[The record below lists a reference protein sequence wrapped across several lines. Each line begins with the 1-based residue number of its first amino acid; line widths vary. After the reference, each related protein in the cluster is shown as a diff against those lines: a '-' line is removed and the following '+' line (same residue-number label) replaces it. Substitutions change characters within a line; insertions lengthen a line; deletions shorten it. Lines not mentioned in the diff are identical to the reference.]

1 MTDDADRIHFGSNEA
16 TNEAMSSSEDFPLS
30 PPFSDEI
37 GLLDDDH
44 PALEEGLSEQ
54 ERWDRLAASLQG
66 AKGGEGAKGSKGT
79 NGANQRMSPYFKGG
93 EGGKGGKGKPAEIDA
108 FKGKRHKG
116 RKGGEGGEGGKGS
129 NGCEGG
135 EGGKGRLDYI
145 ENKLDYIENW
155 MRDAHVETDR
165 RLTDLETEVFTEIA
179 RLNQRLNNHER
190 VRFVHIR
197 NQLENHRRQL
207 NDHRKFTREL
217 AAAVAYMAEGA
228 HTHAPRTECS
238 PMQVFVPMSAK
249 GDGKGMLEDGRREG

>member
-1 MTDDADRIHFGSNEA
+1 MTDDADRIHSGSNEA
-16 TNEAMSSSEDFPLS
+16 TNEAMSSSEDFPLN
-30 PPFSDEI
+30 PPFNDN

-54 ERWDRLAASLQG
+54 EQWDRLAASI
-66 AKGGEGAKGSKGT
+66 KGSKGT

-93 EGGKGGKGKPAEIDA
+93 EGGKGSKGCD
-108 FKGKRHKG
+108 
-116 RKGGEGGEGGKGS
+116 GGTGFIYE
-129 NGCEGG
+129 
-135 EGGKGRLDYI
+135 RLDSI

-207 NDHRKFTREL
+207 DDYRKFTREL
-217 AAAVAYMAEGA
+217 ASAVVTMAEGA
-228 HTHAPRTECS
+228 HTHAPRGDCS